1 MSPPARSRALPC
13 DQGVDVRSPL
23 EDDRLLGRLDVQRRD
38 GDAVI
43 LHVPANDLDRLLVAQ
58 AMLAQLVI
66 ATSDAEISRDG
77 VPVAW

>member
-1 MSPPARSRALPC
+1 MSEVIDGFGSRGIPTGASRALPY

-23 EDDRLLGRLDVQRRD
+23 ED
-38 GDAVI
+38 
-43 LHVPANDLDRLLVAQ
+43 

>member
-1 MSPPARSRALPC
+1 
-13 DQGVDVRSPL
+13 VRSPL